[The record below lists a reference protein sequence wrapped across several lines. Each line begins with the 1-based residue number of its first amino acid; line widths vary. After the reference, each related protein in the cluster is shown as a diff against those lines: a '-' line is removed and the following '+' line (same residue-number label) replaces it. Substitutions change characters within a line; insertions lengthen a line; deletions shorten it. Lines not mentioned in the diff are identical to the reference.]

1 LKTDSLI
8 HEVFQFDPQSL
19 IQLLQLKLEGQYAF
33 ESITIKTTEKR
44 LDGFFKRI
52 DGEGPHLFLEAQ
64 GYDDPKVYWRL
75 YREISTFYEQRD
87 ERNPFIAIVLFLD
100 EKFDP
105 GPFGLT
111 CMPPCQL
118 IRANL
123 IDCLKALENTP
134 GALTVLKPLVL
145 TGKNELVEA
154 IPQWKVDIQSL
165 NLPEAKVKQLVEL
178 LEYAI
183 AQRFPELT
191 EEEVSAMLQLTPLDQ
206 TTAGKQIF
214 GRGYDKGYGQGF
226 GQGFGQGE
234 LIGKIHFAQKLLEQ
248 PLSSKEELA
257 KKTEN
262 ELKTILEQLEAQLGS
277 SSRTH

>member
-1 LKTDSLI
+1 MKTDSLI

-19 IQLLQLKLEGQYAF
+19 IQLLQLNLEGRYAF

-64 GYDDPKVYWRL
+64 GYEDRKVYWRL

-87 ERNPFIAIVLFLD
+87 ERNPFIAIVLFFD

-123 IDCLKALENTP
+123 IDCLKALERVP
-134 GALTVLKPLVL
+134 SALTVLKPLVL
-145 TGKNELVEA
+145 ASREELAPA
-154 IPQWKVDIQSL
+154 IPQWKGDIQAL
-165 NLPEAKVKQLVEL
+165 KLPEAKEKTLFEL

-183 AQRFPELT
+183 VQRFPELT
-191 EEEVSAMLQLTPLDQ
+191 AEEIITMLHLTPIDQ
-206 TTAGKQIF
+206 TTVGKQIY
-214 GRGYDKGYGQGF
+214 GKGHDEGYGQGY
-226 GQGFGQGE
+226 GQGYWQGE
-234 LIGKIHFAQKLLEQ
+234 LIGKIHFAQKLLAQ
-248 PLSSKEELA
+248 PLSSKEELV

-262 ELKTILEQLEAQLGS
+262 ELKTILEHWEAQLGS